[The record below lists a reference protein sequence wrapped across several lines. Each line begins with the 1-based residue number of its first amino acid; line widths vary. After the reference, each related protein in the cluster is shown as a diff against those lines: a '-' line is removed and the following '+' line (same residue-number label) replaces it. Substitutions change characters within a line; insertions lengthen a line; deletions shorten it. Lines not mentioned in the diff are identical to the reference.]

1 MECGVLCAVRD
12 CVHSERAW
20 QLLSG
25 LPTNAGM
32 LARLRAIER
41 DDDSSALAPR
51 WPELLPTA
59 APLSLLYALQIVHG
73 LLVGDATL
81 RRELGV
87 PTLPASAPP
96 GTLLTNETHAAAA
109 ARWRQRFVE
118 RGGVAYLVR
127 ACYWPVCGA

>member
-1 MECGVLCAVRD
+1 VRERD
-12 CVHSERAW
+12 VRNVTLIVTSSERAW
-20 QLLSG
+20 RLLSG
-25 LPTNAGM
+25 LPTNASM

-41 DDDSSALAPR
+41 DDDASALAPN
-51 WPELLPTA
+51 WAALLPTA

-87 PTLPASAPP
+87 PALPANAPP
-96 GTLLTNETHAAAA
+96 GTLLTSETHSAAA

-127 ACYWPVCGA
+127 AHAWMC